1 MVMIDRNNFSLKVG
15 FFLSASSLSIFW
27 IGLAFQFVIG
37 TAIWSAELNEWN
49 VTFPTWFLLFIILG
63 FLIYYA
69 LFYFSRLTGQIFS
82 ILMEIGFGVLWTI
95 YYLTPEKT
103 WCIDFPAYN
112 QALGIIGLTIGIISI
127 VWTFGLMIHK
137 KNQPRILSKRQ
148 HIIIWVIISLLGVCS
163 TGYATNWFNPMY
175 TITVPAQNGAIP
187 LHFTFWTQLNLSLFN
202 STQLDELNRY
212 NATLITYEGNYS
224 QTQTFLF
231 TQQFR
236 DMYPNIRIMFP
247 IWGSYYSWN
256 TYESQ
261 VSTYLTAITNYNLT
275 NVIGFS
281 FDIER
286 QNDTCA
292 HDAGLLKN
300 AITALNQSIQLIKT
314 AHPNYYIYNTDG
326 IWMMFGD
333 FPLASNTELYFQHP
347 LMSVQGWDYY
357 SWQLYRGNAGDPAS

>member
-1 MVMIDRNNFSLKVG
+1 
-15 FFLSASSLSIFW
+15 
-27 IGLAFQFVIG
+27 
-37 TAIWSAELNEWN
+37 
-49 VTFPTWFLLFIILG
+49 
-63 FLIYYA
+63 
-69 LFYFSRLTGQIFS
+69 
-82 ILMEIGFGVLWTI
+82 MEIGFGVLWTI

-137 KNQPRILSKRQ
+137 KNRPRILSKRQ

-231 TQQFR
+231 AQQFR

-300 AITALNQSIQLIKT
+300 AITALDQSIQLIKT

-357 SWQLYRGNAGDPAS
+357 SWQLYRGNAGNPASQPEFFRPF